1 MKKLNHVLA
10 FFQSLP
16 VEKRVN
22 KDGKTVAI
30 DFGLNYTLV
39 WKTAG
44 SDVAVNYAESDAAKL
59 VADLE
64 KEGIEVPADVKAKV
78 EAVEE
83 KSGLF
88 GKLPTSLVLL
98 GCVGAATIGA
108 AAFYFF
114 GDAAVEAAAEAAEAI
129 G

>member
-1 MKKLNHVLA
+1 MKKLNHVLT

-22 KDGKTVAI
+22 KDGKAIAI
-30 DFGLNYTLV
+30 DFGPNYTLV
-39 WKTAG
+39 WKMADTDTTVAYLESETA
-44 SDVAVNYAESDAAKL
+44 NL

-78 EAVEE
+78 GEEKE

-88 GKLPTSLVLL
+88 GRFPTSIVLL
-98 GCVGAATIGA
+98 GCVGAAAIGA
-108 AAFYFF
+108 GAYYFF
-114 GDAAVEAAAEAAEAI
+114 GDAAVEAASEVV

>member
-16 VEKRVN
+16 VEKRIN
-22 KDGKTVAI
+22 GNGKAIAI
-30 DFGLNYTLV
+30 DFGPNHTLV
-39 WKTAG
+39 WKMAG
-44 SDVAVNYAESDAAKL
+44 TDTTVAYLESEAADL

-64 KEGIEVPADVKAKV
+64 KAGIEVPADVKAKV
-78 EAVEE
+78 EDAPK
-83 KSGLF
+83 KSFFSNITLIEVGL
-88 GKLPTSLVLL
+88 GA
-98 GCVGAATIGA
+98 CVVAAIGG

-114 GDAAVEAAAEAAEAI
+114 GDAAVEAASEVV

>member
-30 DFGLNYTLV
+30 DLGLNYTLV

-44 SDVAVNYAESDAAKL
+44 SEVVVNYADSDAAKL

-64 KEGIEVPADVKAKV
+64 KEGIEVPADVKEKV
-78 EAVEE
+78 EEATK
-83 KSGLF
+83 KSFFSNITLIEVGL
-88 GKLPTSLVLL
+88 GA
-98 GCVGAATIGA
+98 CVVAAIGG

-114 GDAAVEAAAEAAEAI
+114 GDAAVEAASEVV